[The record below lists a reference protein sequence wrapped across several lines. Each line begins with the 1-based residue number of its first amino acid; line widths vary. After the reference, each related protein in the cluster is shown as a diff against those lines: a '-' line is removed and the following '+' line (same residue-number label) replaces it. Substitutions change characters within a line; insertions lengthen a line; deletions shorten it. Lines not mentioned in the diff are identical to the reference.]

1 MNKEVII
8 NISGLQL
15 DAGTEEPIK
24 LMTTGDYYLKNG
36 KHYVIYDELTD
47 DSQVVKNRLKI
58 SPKIVEV
65 TKKGASSSHMVFERG
80 KENLT
85 YYDTPFG
92 SLLLGINTSKIDL
105 EEKEDSMALH
115 IDYGLSINS
124 DHVSDCSIDVSI
136 ASKQPENRDCTDC
149 AQ

>member
-15 DAGTEEPIK
+15 DAGTEEPIE

-58 SPKIVEV
+58 SSKVVEV

-136 ASKQPENRDCTDC
+136 ASKQQEHSDCTDS

>member
-1 MNKEVII
+1 MII

-15 DAGTEEPIK
+15 DAGTEEPIE

-58 SPKIVEV
+58 SPKVVEV

-136 ASKQPENRDCTDC
+136 ASKQQEHSDCTDS

>member
-15 DAGTEEPIK
+15 DAGREEPIE

-58 SPKIVEV
+58 SPKVVEV

-136 ASKQPENRDCTDC
+136 ASKQQEHSDCTDS

>member
-1 MNKEVII
+1 MII

-15 DAGTEEPIK
+15 DAGTEEPIE
-24 LMTTGDYYLKNG
+24 LMTTGDYYLKSG

-58 SPKIVEV
+58 SPKVVEV

-136 ASKQPENRDCTDC
+136 ASKQQEHSDCTDS

>member
-1 MNKEVII
+1 MNKKVMI

-15 DAGTEEPIK
+15 DVSSEEPIE

-36 KHYVIYDELTD
+36 KHYILYDELTD
-47 DSQVVKNRLKI
+47 DSQIVKNRLKI
-58 SPKIVEV
+58 SPKVVEV
-65 TKKGASSSHMVFERG
+65 TKKGAGSSHMVFERG

-105 EEKEDSMALH
+105 KEKEDSMDLH

-124 DHVSDCSIDVSI
+124 DHISDCSIDVSI
-136 ASKQPENRDCTDC
+136 SSKNTEGQDGANCP
-149 AQ
+149 Q

>member
-15 DAGTEEPIK
+15 DAGTEEPIE

-58 SPKIVEV
+58 SPKVVEV
-65 TKKGASSSHMVFERG
+65 TKKGASSSRMVFERG

-136 ASKQPENRDCTDC
+136 ASKQQEHSDCTDS

>member
-1 MNKEVII
+1 MKKEVII

-15 DAGTEEPIK
+15 DVSSEEPIE
-24 LMTTGDYYLKNG
+24 LMTTGAYYLKNG
-36 KHYVIYDELTD
+36 KHYIMYDELTD
-47 DSQVVKNRLKI
+47 DSQIVKNRLKI
-58 SPKIVEV
+58 SPKVVEV

-105 EEKEDSMALH
+105 QETEDSMALH

-124 DHVSDCSIDVSI
+124 DHISDCSIDVSI
-136 ASKQPENRDCTDC
+136 ASKNTEHKDSANCT
-149 AQ
+149 Q

>member
-1 MNKEVII
+1 
-8 NISGLQL
+8 
-15 DAGTEEPIK
+15 
-24 LMTTGDYYLKNG
+24 MTTVDYYLKNG

-58 SPKIVEV
+58 SPKVVEV

-136 ASKQPENRDCTDC
+136 ASKQQEHSDCTDS

>member
-15 DAGTEEPIK
+15 DAGTEEPIE
-24 LMTTGDYYLKNG
+24 LMTTGDYYLKNV

-58 SPKIVEV
+58 SPKVVEV

-136 ASKQPENRDCTDC
+136 ASKQQEHSDCTDS

>member
-15 DAGTEEPIK
+15 DAGTEEPIE

-36 KHYVIYDELTD
+36 KHYVIYEELTD

-58 SPKIVEV
+58 SPKVVEV

-136 ASKQPENRDCTDC
+136 ASKQQEHSDCTDS

>member
-15 DAGTEEPIK
+15 DAGTEEPIE

-58 SPKIVEV
+58 SPKVVEV

-92 SLLLGINTSKIDL
+92 SLLLGINTSNIDF

-136 ASKQPENRDCTDC
+136 ASKQQEHSDCTDS

>member
-15 DAGTEEPIK
+15 DAGTEEPIE

-47 DSQVVKNRLKI
+47 DSQVVQNRLKI
-58 SPKIVEV
+58 SPKVVEV

-136 ASKQPENRDCTDC
+136 ASKQQEHSDCTDS

>member
-15 DAGTEEPIK
+15 DAGTEEPIE

-58 SPKIVEV
+58 SPKVVDV

-136 ASKQPENRDCTDC
+136 ASKQQEHSDCTDS

>member
-15 DAGTEEPIK
+15 DAGTEEPIE

-58 SPKIVEV
+58 SPKVVEV
-65 TKKGASSSHMVFERG
+65 TKKGVSSSHMVFERG

-136 ASKQPENRDCTDC
+136 ASKQQEHSDCTDS

>member
-15 DAGTEEPIK
+15 DAGTEEPIE

-136 ASKQPENRDCTDC
+136 ASKQPENRDCTDS

>member
-15 DAGTEEPIK
+15 DAGTEEPIE

-136 ASKQPENRDCTDC
+136 ASKQQERSDCTDS

>member
-15 DAGTEEPIK
+15 EVGTEEPIE

-36 KHYVIYDELTD
+36 KHYIMYDELTD

-65 TKKGASSSHMVFERG
+65 TKRGASSSHMVFERG

-136 ASKQPENRDCTDC
+136 ASKNPENKDC
-149 AQ
+149 ANCAQ

>member
-15 DAGTEEPIK
+15 EVDTEEPIE

-36 KHYVIYDELTD
+36 KHYIMYDELTD

-65 TKKGASSSHMVFERG
+65 TKRGASSSHMVFERG

-136 ASKQPENRDCTDC
+136 ASKNPENKDC
-149 AQ
+149 ANCTQ

>member
-8 NISGLQL
+8 SISGLQL
-15 DAGTEEPIK
+15 DAGTEEPIE

-58 SPKIVEV
+58 SPKVVEV

-136 ASKQPENRDCTDC
+136 ASKQQEHSDCTDS

>member
-15 DAGTEEPIK
+15 DAGTEEPIE

-36 KHYVIYDELTD
+36 KHYVICDELTD

-58 SPKIVEV
+58 SPKVVEV

-136 ASKQPENRDCTDC
+136 ASKQQEHSDCTDS

>member
-15 DAGTEEPIK
+15 DAGTEEPIE

-58 SPKIVEV
+58 SPKVVEV
-65 TKKGASSSHMVFERG
+65 TKKGASSSHMVFEWG

-136 ASKQPENRDCTDC
+136 ASKQQEHSDCTDS

>member
-15 DAGTEEPIK
+15 DAGTEEPIE

-58 SPKIVEV
+58 SPKVVEV

-124 DHVSDCSIDVSI
+124 AHVSDCSIDVSI
-136 ASKQPENRDCTDC
+136 ASKQQEHSDCTDS

>member
-15 DAGTEEPIK
+15 DAGTEEPIE

-58 SPKIVEV
+58 SPKVVEV

-115 IDYGLSINS
+115 IVYGLSINS

-136 ASKQPENRDCTDC
+136 ASKQQEHSDCTDS

>member
-15 DAGTEEPIK
+15 EVDTEEPIE

-36 KHYVIYDELTD
+36 KHYIMYDELTD

-65 TKKGASSSHMVFERG
+65 TKRGASSSHMVFERG

-136 ASKQPENRDCTDC
+136 ASKNPENKDC
-149 AQ
+149 ANCAQ

>member
-15 DAGTEEPIK
+15 DAGTEEPIE

-58 SPKIVEV
+58 SPKVVEV

-92 SLLLGINTSKIDL
+92 SLLLGISTSKIDL

-136 ASKQPENRDCTDC
+136 ASKQQEHSDCTDS

>member
-15 DAGTEEPIK
+15 DAGTEEPIE

-58 SPKIVEV
+58 SPKVVEV

-136 ASKQPENRDCTDC
+136 ASKQPENRDCTDS

>member
-1 MNKEVII
+1 MKKEVII

-15 DAGTEEPIK
+15 DVSSEEPIE
-24 LMTTGDYYLKNG
+24 LMTTGAYYLKNG
-36 KHYVIYDELTD
+36 KHYIVYDELTD
-47 DSQVVKNRLKI
+47 DSQIVKNRLKI
-58 SPKIVEV
+58 SPKVVEV

-105 EEKEDSMALH
+105 QETEDSMALH

-124 DHVSDCSIDVSI
+124 DHISDCSIDVSI
-136 ASKQPENRDCTDC
+136 ASKNTENKDSANCT
-149 AQ
+149 Q

>member
-15 DAGTEEPIK
+15 DAGTEEPIE

-58 SPKIVEV
+58 SPKVVEV

-85 YYDTPFG
+85 YYDSPFG

-136 ASKQPENRDCTDC
+136 ASKQQEHSDCTDS

>member
-1 MNKEVII
+1 MKKEVII

-15 DAGTEEPIK
+15 DVSSEEPIE
-24 LMTTGDYYLKNG
+24 LMTTGAYYLKNG
-36 KHYVIYDELTD
+36 KHYIVYDELTD
-47 DSQVVKNRLKI
+47 DSQIVKNRLKI
-58 SPKIVEV
+58 SPKVVEV

-105 EEKEDSMALH
+105 QETEDSMDLH

-124 DHVSDCSIDVSI
+124 DYVSNCSIDVSI
-136 ASKQPENRDCTDC
+136 ASKNTENKDSASC

>member
-15 DAGTEEPIK
+15 DAGTEEPIE

-136 ASKQPENRDCTDC
+136 ASKQQEHSDCTDS

>member
-15 DAGTEEPIK
+15 DAGTEEPIE

-47 DSQVVKNRLKI
+47 DSQVVKNRLKN
-58 SPKIVEV
+58 SPKVVEV

-136 ASKQPENRDCTDC
+136 ASKQQEHSDCTDS

>member
-15 DAGTEEPIK
+15 DAGTEEPIE

-36 KHYVIYDELTD
+36 KHYVIYDELTV

-58 SPKIVEV
+58 CPKVVEV

-136 ASKQPENRDCTDC
+136 ASKQQEHSDCTDS

>member
-15 DAGTEEPIK
+15 DAGTEEPIE

-58 SPKIVEV
+58 SPKVVEV
-65 TKKGASSSHMVFERG
+65 TKKGASSSHMAFERG

-136 ASKQPENRDCTDC
+136 ASKQQEHSDCTDS

>member
-1 MNKEVII
+1 MKKEVII

-15 DAGTEEPIK
+15 DVSSEEPIE
-24 LMTTGDYYLKNG
+24 LMTTGAYYLKNG
-36 KHYVIYDELTD
+36 KHYIMYDELTD
-47 DSQVVKNRLKI
+47 DSQIVKNRLKI
-58 SPKIVEV
+58 SPKVVEV

-105 EEKEDSMALH
+105 QETEDSMALH

-124 DHVSDCSIDVSI
+124 DHISDCSIDVSI
-136 ASKQPENRDCTDC
+136 ESKNTEHKDSANCT
-149 AQ
+149 Q

>member
-1 MNKEVII
+1 M
-8 NISGLQL
+8 
-15 DAGTEEPIK
+15 DAGTEEPIE

-58 SPKIVEV
+58 SPKVVEV

-136 ASKQPENRDCTDC
+136 ASKQQEPVT
-149 AQ
+149 AQTVPSRIPPRTSVG

>member
-15 DAGTEEPIK
+15 DAGTEEPIE

-58 SPKIVEV
+58 SPKVMEV

-136 ASKQPENRDCTDC
+136 ASKQQEHSDCTDS

>member
-1 MNKEVII
+1 
-8 NISGLQL
+8 
-15 DAGTEEPIK
+15 
-24 LMTTGDYYLKNG
+24 
-36 KHYVIYDELTD
+36 
-47 DSQVVKNRLKI
+47 
-58 SPKIVEV
+58 
-65 TKKGASSSHMVFERG
+65 MVFERG

-105 EEKEDSMALH
+105 EEKEDSMALY
-115 IDYGLSINS
+115 IDYRLSINS

-136 ASKQPENRDCTDC
+136 ASKQQEHSDCTDS

>member
-1 MNKEVII
+1 MKKEVII

-15 DAGTEEPIK
+15 DVSSEEPIE
-24 LMTTGDYYLKNG
+24 LMTTGNYYLKNG
-36 KHYVIYDELTD
+36 KHYIMYDELTD
-47 DSQVVKNRLKI
+47 DSQIVKNRLKI

-105 EEKEDSMALH
+105 EETEDKMALH

-136 ASKQPENRDCTDC
+136 ASKNTENQDSADC
-149 AQ
+149 AK